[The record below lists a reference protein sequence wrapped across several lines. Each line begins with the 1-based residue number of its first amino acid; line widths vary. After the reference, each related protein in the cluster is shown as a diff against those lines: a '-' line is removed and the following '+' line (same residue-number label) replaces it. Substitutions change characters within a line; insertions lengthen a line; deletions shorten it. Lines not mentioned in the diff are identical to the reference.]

1 MGDHR
6 VSLKIT
12 IEMHDKK
19 EKMDA
24 WINWSENI
32 GEEYGQWIQDK
43 IDRIK
48 LENWQKQMDD

>member
-6 VSLKIT
+6 VSIKIT

-43 IDRIK
+43 IDKIRNDKWI
-48 LENWQKQMDD
+48 E